1 LKPVVIA
8 HRGASG
14 YLPEHT
20 RPAKVLA
27 HIMGADFLEQD
38 LVATRDDELIVA
50 HDIYI
55 DTISNVAEKYPG
67 RQRADGRYYA
77 RDFDMAEIRSLTAW
91 ERMRLDGSAVYPDR
105 YPAKTGR
112 YKIHTF
118 REELQLLNRLNAATG
133 RTVGI
138 YPEIKHPAWHQRE
151 GIDMSP
157 LVLEQIPEFRGAGN
171 RELVFVQCFDDAE
184 VRRLKLELRCSW
196 PLVQLIGSNSWHEAA
211 TDYDQLRTPEGLAR
225 VAEVADG
232 IGPHVEQLYA
242 MADTGLES
250 TGLVE
255 TAHDLNLV
263 VHPYTFRADDLPPG
277 FNSLDELLQFCVGK
291 LAVDGIFTDFTDKVV
306 AFLEEIDSRSKAE

>member
-1 LKPVVIA
+1 MRPVVIA

-38 LVATRDDELIVA
+38 LVATRDGQLIVA

-55 DTISNVAEKYPG
+55 DTVTDVAEKFPG
-67 RQRADGRYYA
+67 RQRDDGRFYA
-77 RDFDMAEIRSLTAW
+77 RDFDMAEIRTLTAW

-105 YPAKTGR
+105 YPIRTGH

-133 RTVGI
+133 RAVGI

-157 LVLEQIPEFRGAGN
+157 LVLEQIPEFNGAVNGD
-171 RELVFVQCFDDAE
+171 LVYVQCFDDAE
-184 VRRLKLELRCSW
+184 VRRLKLDLSCSW

-211 TDYDQLRTPEGLAR
+211 TDFDALRTPEGLAR

-232 IGPHVEQLYA
+232 IGPHVQQLYVLTDA
-242 MADTGLES
+242 GPES

-255 TAHDLNLV
+255 SAHQLNLV
-263 VHPYTFRADDLPPG
+263 VHPYTFRTDDLPPG
-277 FNSLDELLQFCVGK
+277 FSSLDELLQFCTGK
-291 LAVDGIFTDFTDKVV
+291 LAVDGVFTDFTDQVV
-306 AFLEEIDSRSKAE
+306 AFLEQFEGD

>member
-1 LKPVVIA
+1 MKPVVIA

-27 HIMGADFLEQD
+27 HVMGADFLEQD

-55 DTISNVAEKYPG
+55 DTISNVAELFPG
-67 RQRADGRYYA
+67 RQRSDGRYYA
-77 RDFDMAEIRSLTAW
+77 RDFDMAEIRTLTAW
-91 ERMRLDGSAVYPDR
+91 ERMRLDGSAVYPGR
-105 YPAKTGR
+105 YPARTGH

-138 YPEIKHPAWHQRE
+138 YPEIKHPAWHQGE
-151 GIDMSP
+151 GIDISP
-157 LVLEQIPEFRGAGN
+157 MVLDQIREFKGAEN
-171 RELVFVQCFDDAE
+171 RELVYVQCFDDAE
-184 VRRLKLELRCSW
+184 VRRLKSDLSCRW
-196 PLVQLIGSNSWHEAA
+196 PLVQLIGSNSWQEAA
-211 TDYDQLRTPEGLAR
+211 TDYDQLRTPAGLAR

-232 IGPHVEQLYA
+232 IGPHLQQLYVLKN
-242 MADTGLES
+242 GGPES

-255 TAHDLNLV
+255 TAHELNLV
-263 VHPYTFRADDLPPG
+263 VHPYTFRKDDLPPG
-277 FNSLDELLQFCVGK
+277 FSSLDELLQFCVGK
-291 LAVDGIFTDFTDKVV
+291 LAIDGIFTDFTDKVV
-306 AFLEEIDSRSKAE
+306 AFLEQFDGQT